1 MTVFLNLI
9 ITAKTRILLMIDPIA
24 EVIVFII
31 IKLIKEDIWKVSAGQ
46 GKSIKQDKNS
56 LNNKGK

>member
-1 MTVFLNLI
+1 MTVFQSLI

-31 IKLIKEDIWKVSAGQ
+31 IKLIKEDIWKVSADQ

-56 LNNKGK
+56 LINKEK